1 MPIIDTK
8 PLYDTQ
14 SIINCVVY
22 IEDNKKTLVT
32 ETEDGRRIATD
43 ISEVGEVSIRSLDG
57 TAPEAADK
65 EDIRKLLE
73 YAENVEKT
81 MFSLDDDKQLLVSG
95 YNCSSNTFEAVA
107 EFEELKQNYYVGCLK
122 NNIDPDRYIT
132 GTKKGKK
139 DGERVAKQARDAYH
153 LIMSFEKQEG
163 LSPQLV
169 HQIGLEFCEK
179 ALGNTKAV
187 VSTHMN
193 TEHLHNHIVFSAYKI
208 DELYKYRDTMEQLE
222 SIRHINDEISL
233 KYGVKVLLDRNV
245 LEKEGSWYENKLEK
259 DGKLSWKQEVKNA
272 IDECKVR
279 CDSWEQ
285 FKLLMLEKGYDIDD
299 TRKHVLY
306 KELNDP
312 TGKRRVRGKTLGDL
326 YTMEYLRYEFGEI
339 TEQEYLN
346 IKNGFSSNKNT
357 KSATGQEKVNNLN
370 NKPKYDDKKYYPNP
384 HSRSLDIYVP
394 RYTVTGRRRS
404 DLELLLLGAKKIVE
418 HFVGKNEQIYRNSP
432 NKYKE
437 ANELILGKEQI
448 EKALENRMFQNSVAG
463 FYAKNPDALKD
474 ALDDLGAKI
483 FAVKSELDKNKRNL
497 ATSSKDQRAVG
508 EILDIRKEINLRGL
522 DSINLHLL
530 SFSEEDVRKNRA
542 KLSPMT
548 NYQRKDLYQSL
559 NTSKYSLIC
568 KFDELSYQDGEN
580 VINFLKGKTDKRPD
594 FIVTKEEARVS
605 SLKPYFESILKRN
618 ITADKNRLQ
627 GKELTDNQKALLN
640 RIIKDNPEIDITNVK
655 DAFDFQQIVNFFTDN
670 DPFKDGKRYEGNPI
684 SNRHKKDLKAL
695 CELYGLSL
703 TLPIE
708 EMTEKEYQK
717 ALKHLLYKTVE
728 PECLSVDISNERH
741 NFLFD
746 KELERLSDDDRALMY
761 RYRNKMIELNKLGIT
776 EDNLTDVPANT
787 TALAKETNK
796 LNRELV
802 ALKYQYGTLKDL
814 GTAVKVATDITN
826 DPDIEQKFTIKPE
839 KEKVVEV
846 AIEDNKTSEPS
857 EETSVQP
864 YTEAIKEEPKTATPT
879 SVKAPEEPKTEVE
892 DAENKSSASTSTP
905 AVDQP
910 APEGKRAKEVY
921 NKNGIVGIL
930 SEDGLRIT
938 LHNTSDKP
946 VIANFENTPYKKG
959 EKIRINPD
967 KELSS
972 TFTNTE
978 YAKRY
983 IEALTNGSVTF
994 DIAPVKAKEQAEQ
1007 PHTEVIKEEPK
1018 TVTPTPVKTPEEP
1031 KTGLTMDD
1039 IPFSKYSTS
1048 SEVKLTADEE
1058 LSVAKEVE
1066 KVKEPD
1072 EVIKGN
1078 YSIATIAD
1086 DTLCIA
1092 STSEAVVNVYGFDIF
1107 LEPDDKLEFPRGI
1120 DEVEMAIETIRK
1132 GDFDYIPDADELI
1145 KHYDNQKTPREIA
1158 EILEKQGYSNYEIN
1172 TELQKAGLLR
1182 EGQTISL
1189 V

>member
-1 MPIIDTK
+1 MNQKYHLGSLERSKRMPIIDTK
-8 PLYDTQ
+8 PLYNTQ

-43 ISEVGEVSIRSLDG
+43 ISEVGEVSLRSLDG

-81 MFSLDDDKQLLVSG
+81 MFALDDDKQLLVSG

-208 DELYKYRDTMEQLE
+208 NELYKYRDTMEQLE
-222 SIRHINDEISL
+222 SIRHINDEISM

-259 DGKLSWKQEVKNA
+259 DGKISWKQEVKNA
-272 IDECKVR
+272 IDECKIR

-326 YTMEYLRYEFGEI
+326 YTMEYLRFEFGEI

-346 IKNGFSSNKNT
+346 IKNGFASNKNT
-357 KSATGQEKVNNLN
+357 QSATGQDKINNLN

-394 RYTVTGRRRS
+394 RYTVTGRRRN

-418 HFVGKNEQIYRNSP
+418 HFVGKNEQLYRNSP
-432 NKYKE
+432 NKYKG

-497 ATSSKDQRAVG
+497 ATSSKDQRAVE

-530 SFSEEDVRKNRA
+530 SFSDEDIRKNRA
-542 KLSPMT
+542 KLSPIT
-548 NYQRKDLYQSL
+548 NYQRKDLYQRL
-559 NTSKYSLIC
+559 NTSKYSLTC

-580 VINFLKGKTDKRPD
+580 VINFLKGKSDKRPD
-594 FIVTKEEARVS
+594 FLVTKEEARVR

-627 GKELTDNQKALLN
+627 GKELTDNQKAFLN
-640 RIIKDNPEIDITNVK
+640 RIIKDNPEIDITKVK
-655 DAFDFQQIVNFFTDN
+655 DAFDFQQIVNFYTDN

-684 SNRHKKDLKAL
+684 NNTHKKDLQAL
-695 CELYGLSL
+695 CELYGVTL

-708 EMTEKEYQK
+708 EITEKEYQK
-717 ALKHLLYKTVE
+717 ALKHLLYKTVV
-728 PECLSVDISNERH
+728 PECLSADISNERH

-746 KELERLSDDDRALMY
+746 KELEGLSDNDRALLY

-776 EDNLTDVPANT
+776 EDNLADVPANT

-826 DPDIEQKFTIKPE
+826 DPDIEQKFAIKPE

-846 AIEDNKTSEPS
+846 AEAIEDNKTSEPS
-857 EETSVQP
+857 EETPVQP
-864 YTEAIKEEPKTATPT
+864 HTEAIKEEPKTVTPMP
-879 SVKAPEEPKTEVE
+879 VKAPEEPKTKVE
-892 DAENKSSASTSTP
+892 NAENKPSASTSAP
-905 AVDQP
+905 VVDQP

-946 VIANFENTPYKKG
+946 VVANFKNTPYKNGK
-959 EKIRINPD
+959 EIRINPD

-972 TFTNTE
+972 TFANTE

-983 IEALTNGSVTF
+983 IEALANGSVTF
-994 DIAPVKAKEQAEQ
+994 DIAPEK
-1007 PHTEVIKEEPK
+1007 
-1018 TVTPTPVKTPEEP
+1018 P

-1058 LSVAKEVE
+1058 LSVAKELV

-1072 EVIKGN
+1072 EVINGN
-1078 YSIATIAD
+1078 YSTVTITD
-1086 DTLCIA
+1086 DTLCIV
-1092 STSEAVVNVYGFDIF
+1092 STSKSVVNFYGFDIF

-1120 DEVEMAIETIRK
+1120 AEVEQAIEAIRN
-1132 GDFDYIPDADELI
+1132 GDFDYIPDADEII
-1145 KHYDNQKTPREIA
+1145 KHYENQKTPSEIA
-1158 EILEKQGYSNYEIN
+1158 EILEKQDYSNHEIN